1 VKHPAKQI
9 ECMRLDRQDRLWLAD
24 LDARQIQVY
33 KMESLEKATLEKTYG
48 QKPQAG
54 KLAPLDIYTRI
65 RFDVMPDGGFVIT
78 QSPGHGCIMSR
89 FGPDGT
95 LIWQQVGLEF
105 CTNGT
110 YDQKQ
115 PDLFISSLLNAY
127 RLTDLA
133 KGEWR
138 FEGNIGA
145 SEQLPGFQSS
155 GNPRI
160 IELGGKKF
168 YYCMNGERVL
178 VLRSDNGMLVPVT
191 MLGFNSRSW
200 KEDVLGELTS
210 KERAALWFTWHD
222 SNADGTMQVDEVV
235 KQTPTT
241 RLGGFST
248 DVDEQGNLLFS
259 NHNTRSVYEM
269 PLVKLDERGTPVYDF
284 ATAKEVIPPDATFRG
299 LKPMK
304 ALRTPEGNYYVLA
317 QADPSFYSTAGH
329 GNRWNLCWMGGWTV
343 SKYGTAGRRLFTV
356 ALPDHCTGVDWVPNA
371 GRTRELGFVAGQFTA
386 KNLYHYSPDGL
397 LLGTLNP
404 KHETGWLD
412 HNGSI
417 SINRNPADGMADVF
431 AEESF
436 RNRISWYRMD
446 DRAVKTLKIA
456 VKKAATDAATGA
468 EAELYAAVDAAQA
481 RQKEKDNPG
490 AADLLQKALDVAAP
504 REQPFVRLMLAKAL
518 INVPDRKAEALQ
530 HMEAVADNES
540 WDPKARADL
549 LIDVAQNQTRMK
561 QFDQALA
568 TIKKAGA
575 VPVPKENRYDY
586 KLALEAGRVHLA
598 AGQYDES
605 IKTAEQAMKL
615 HQDQDGDGWFLHAYY
630 LKADALVDAKKSDDA
645 IALYQDLLK
654 FKIARE
660 DILTDIESRM
670 ARIYTR
676 NNEHAKAAEMLAAA
690 LEKYR
695 KM

>member
-1 VKHPAKQI
+1 MNRYCWIAFAAAVCVILAHGVLAAEGTQFQFSLDKAALTSAGVYTPDGLMVRTLWTLKELPAGKHTETWDGLDDLGRNLPPGSYEVRVAIGSPAYASMGVIGNNGIGSSMQSATEDVRVDPASGDIFTANTWEEAGQDFKRVDANGKYVMDAKFRARNGVGGAPSGMPESVAIDGDSLYFGIYTLNDEYEKKAGKTPGGQIIRKFNKDTGEPVKFTEAPGGYIRVHYPDPDWAIQWGHDTLRSLAVLGNTLLSVDEKFDRVVKYDKTTGMPLGEFPVKAPRSIAIDAQKRLWIAHDSDKVTVFDLDGKKLGEVKHPAKQI

-133 KGEWR
+133 KGDWR

-160 IELGGKKF
+160 IELGGRKF

-269 PLVKLDERGTPVYDF
+269 PLVKLDERG
-284 ATAKEVIPPDATFRG
+284 
-299 LKPMK
+299 
-304 ALRTPEGNYYVLA
+304 
-317 QADPSFYSTAGH
+317 
-329 GNRWNLCWMGGWTV
+329 
-343 SKYGTAGRRLFTV
+343 
-356 ALPDHCTGVDWVPNA
+356 
-371 GRTRELGFVAGQFTA
+371 
-386 KNLYHYSPDGL
+386 
-397 LLGTLNP
+397 
-404 KHETGWLD
+404 
-412 HNGSI
+412 
-417 SINRNPADGMADVF
+417 
-431 AEESF
+431 
-436 RNRISWYRMD
+436 
-446 DRAVKTLKIA
+446 
-456 VKKAATDAATGA
+456 
-468 EAELYAAVDAAQA
+468 
-481 RQKEKDNPG
+481 
-490 AADLLQKALDVAAP
+490 
-504 REQPFVRLMLAKAL
+504 
-518 INVPDRKAEALQ
+518 
-530 HMEAVADNES
+530 
-540 WDPKARADL
+540 
-549 LIDVAQNQTRMK
+549 
-561 QFDQALA
+561 
-568 TIKKAGA
+568 
-575 VPVPKENRYDY
+575 
-586 KLALEAGRVHLA
+586 
-598 AGQYDES
+598 
-605 IKTAEQAMKL
+605 
-615 HQDQDGDGWFLHAYY
+615 
-630 LKADALVDAKKSDDA
+630 
-645 IALYQDLLK
+645 
-654 FKIARE
+654 
-660 DILTDIESRM
+660 
-670 ARIYTR
+670 
-676 NNEHAKAAEMLAAA
+676 
-690 LEKYR
+690 
-695 KM
+695 